1 MRMRR
6 KKNLDERLENCRG
19 VMLYMQCQNERAND
33 PLSEEFFAD
42 SRKTF
47 GNDNPLY
54 LEIGC
59 GKGGFAIE
67 FARQNPDINLIA
79 LEKTPNV
86 LITGMEEQMKLKL
99 PNLKFCMGQA
109 EYLDHLFHE
118 NTVDRIFLNFSCP
131 FPKKQYAAHRLTHAR
146 FLEIYR
152 RVMKKDAEIH
162 QKTDNTRFFEFS
174 VEQLSQNGF
183 GLKNVSL
190 DLHNS
195 GFEGNIMTEYEKR
208 FTELGQPIYRL
219 EAFFTKSTQ

>member
-6 KKNLDERLENCRG
+6 KKNLDERIEACRE
-19 VMLYMQCQNERAND
+19 VMLYMQCQNEHAND

-47 GNDNPLY
+47 GNDNPIF

-67 FARQNPDINLIA
+67 FARQNPDINLVA
-79 LEKTPNV
+79 VEKTPNV

-109 EYLDHLFHE
+109 EYLEHIFHD
-118 NTVDRIFLNFSCP
+118 NTIDRIFLNFSCP
-131 FPKKQYAAHRLTHAR
+131 FPKKSYAIHRLTHAR

-152 RVMKKDAEIH
+152 KIMKKNAEIH
-162 QKTDNTRFFEFS
+162 QKTDNMHFFEFS
-174 VEQLSQNGF
+174 LEQLSNNGF
-183 GLKNVSL
+183 PLKNVSL

-195 GFEGNIMTEYEKR
+195 GFQGNIMTEYEKR

-219 EAFFTKSTQ
+219 EAVNRRDF

>member
-6 KKNLDERLENCRG
+6 KKNLDERIEACRE
-19 VMLYMQCQNERAND
+19 VMLYMQCQNEHAND

-47 GNDNPLY
+47 GNDNPIF

-67 FARQNPDINLIA
+67 FARQNPDINLVA
-79 LEKTPNV
+79 VEKTPNV

-109 EYLDHLFHE
+109 EYLEHIFHD
-118 NTVDRIFLNFSCP
+118 NTIDRIFLNFSCP
-131 FPKKQYAAHRLTHAR
+131 FPKKSYAIHRLTHAR

-152 RVMKKDAEIH
+152 KIMKENAEIH
-162 QKTDNTRFFEFS
+162 QKTDNMHFFEFS
-174 VEQLSQNGF
+174 LEQLSNNGF
-183 GLKNVSL
+183 PLKNVSL

-195 GFEGNIMTEYEKR
+195 GFQGNIMTEYEKR

-219 EAFFTKSTQ
+219 EAINRRDF

>member
-6 KKNLDERLENCRG
+6 KKNLDERIEACRE
-19 VMLYMQCQNERAND
+19 VMLYMQCQNEHAND

-47 GNDNPLY
+47 GNDNPIF

-67 FARQNPDINLIA
+67 FARQNPDINLVA
-79 LEKTPNV
+79 VEKTPNV

-109 EYLDHLFHE
+109 EYLEHIFHD
-118 NTVDRIFLNFSCP
+118 NTIDRIFLNFSCP
-131 FPKKQYAAHRLTHAR
+131 FPKKSYAIHRLTQAR

-152 RVMKKDAEIH
+152 KIMKENAEIH
-162 QKTDNTRFFEFS
+162 QKTDNMHFFEFS
-174 VEQLSQNGF
+174 LEQLSNNGF
-183 GLKNVSL
+183 PLKNVSL

-195 GFEGNIMTEYEKR
+195 GFQGNIMTEYEKR

-219 EAFFTKSTQ
+219 EAVNRRDF